1 MNVKLGN
8 SVHDATASALGF
20 RYQERFALL
29 ELFDTKDDD
38 AAVAIEAL
46 DDVQLTAN
54 GTDILE
60 QLKHSFAKQPT
71 AIDIKS
77 TNLWTTLRIW
87 ANLLPSVDLSSTSF
101 ALITVA
107 PLSQGSLLE
116 CLQAIGSD
124 RSGLQSALVS
134 EAQSVLEE
142 VKAAELA
149 GKSKPHAKRLP
160 GAKAYL
166 SLSDKKREELLSKI
180 ALRSDAPRIDELEKM
195 LANRLDTY
203 PAPQRET
210 LSRKTYEWWDRQVLL
225 SFENKRDRF
234 IARYEILEQL
244 SETSAMLHSET
255 LMDSFSSKQPPAV
268 FHSNEMLAKQC
279 ELVGAQPAMLRR
291 ARISEWQARNQRSEW
306 STEAPSKHSKIVA
319 YDEALVLEW
328 EYLHETACEK
338 MIVGDEISKKSEGLI
353 VLKWVLENAAAEVGS
368 IESTITS
375 PFYVRGSYQVL
386 SIQGRVGWHPEY
398 VDRLGFKKDDG

>member
-1 MNVKLGN
+1 MNVKLTS

-29 ELFDTKDDD
+29 ELFDTKDDE
-38 AAVAIEAL
+38 ATVAIEAL

-71 AIDIKS
+71 PIDIKS

-87 ANLLPSVDLSSTSF
+87 ADLLPSVDISSTRFS
-101 ALITVA
+101 LITVA

-116 CLQAIGSD
+116 CLQTAGSD
-124 RSGLQSALVS
+124 RSELQSALIS
-134 EAQSVLEE
+134 EAQRVLEE
-142 VKAAELA
+142 VRAAETG
-149 GKSKPHAKRLP
+149 GKSKPHAKRMP
-160 GAKAYL
+160 GAKSFL
-166 SLSDKKREELLSKI
+166 SLSDRERAELLSKI
-180 ALRSDAPRIDELEKM
+180 ALRSNAPRIDELEKM
-195 LANRLDTY
+195 LAQRLDTY
-203 PAPQRET
+203 PVPQREP

-234 IARYEILEQL
+234 IARHEILEQL

-268 FHSNEMLAKQC
+268 FHTNEMLAKQC
-279 ELVGAQPAMLRR
+279 DLVGAKSPMLRR
-291 ARISEWQARNQRSEW
+291 ARISEWQARNQRSAW
-306 STEAPSKHSKIVA
+306 STEAPSKHSKIVE
-319 YDEALVLEW
+319 YDEELVLAW
-328 EYLHETACEK
+328 EYQHETACENATA
-338 MIVGDEISKKSEGLI
+338 GDETALKSEGLK
-353 VLKWVLENAAAEVGS
+353 VLKWALENSTADVGK
-368 IESTITS
+368 IEATITS

-398 VDRLGFKKDDG
+398 VDRLGFKK

>member
-1 MNVKLGN
+1 MNVKLA
-8 SVHDATASALGF
+8 SPVHDATASAVGF

-29 ELFDTKDDD
+29 ELFDTKDDE

-60 QLKHSFAKQPT
+60 QLKHSFAKQP
-71 AIDIKS
+71 APIDIKS

-87 ANLLPSVDLSSTSF
+87 AGLLTSVDISSTRF

-116 CLQAIGSD
+116 CLQTVGSD

-134 EAQSVLEE
+134 EAQRVLEE
-142 VKAAELA
+142 VKVAELA
-149 GKSKPHAKRLP
+149 GKRKTHAKRLP

-166 SLSDKKREELLSKI
+166 SLSDKEREELLSKI
-180 ALRSDAPRIDELEKM
+180 ALRSDAPRIDELERM
-195 LANRLDTY
+195 LAQRLDTY

-234 IARYEILEQL
+234 IARHEILEQL

-268 FHSNEMLAKQC
+268 FHTNEMLAKQC
-279 ELVGAQPAMLRR
+279 DLVGAKPAMLRR

-306 STEAPSKHSKIVA
+306 SKEAPSKHSKIVS
-319 YDEALVLEW
+319 YDEKLVLEW
-328 EYLHETACEK
+328 EYQHETACEN
-338 MIVGDEISKKSEGLI
+338 MNAGDETSQKSEGLN
-353 VLKWVLENAAAEVGS
+353 VLKWALEDAAVEVGS

-398 VDRLGFKKDDG
+398 VDRLGFKNDD